1 MQLPRVWLLLG
12 YFLGYFAVCLV
23 CDCKSLLSQ
32 IPITAMAPQALAPGK
47 TTRVEWTA
55 SALKTPLRVG
65 GSFPMEVQWIHIE
78 PNKAVADIRIPETV
92 RLGPTTL
99 WLATEDS
106 ISEPLTILIDDLP
119 SVSDNGANHSPSQP
133 QAISIPCAL
142 DGRSDA
148 AQSDFYQVRLNA
160 NTTIGVDCV
169 AERIGSAMD
178 SVLRI
183 WDTTGKLLL
192 QSDDSDS
199 GPDSQAQFTAPADG
213 DYLIEIVDSR
223 YAGDGRYRLRISDA
237 PVSPIPYPLAVR
249 PSAPTN
255 LSWILA
261 DGSIIQTDRNPDQWR
276 LEVNAPADANFHR
289 WLAGPTSPTRLGGFW
304 ADLLVRDIQLYSEP
318 LGTEAHLTPPESPL
332 TLPVGISGRITQP
345 GQSDRYAIAGTQ
357 GQTISIQTLTRS
369 LGLPTLLKLAVLHP
383 NGNVLGQTAI
393 NESDEWQLDVT
404 FPETGIYMI
413 VASDLLGRSGPRYAY
428 WIEAAPK
435 PPFSVGIKPDPKT
448 LESRLLESGAGSTW
462 IDLSIQRAGYDGP
475 IQIESVDP
483 IPGLR
488 ILNPSVP
495 AKAAEHRM
503 FLATDPSWDPSRIGQ
518 LRWTAKQVEG
528 GSFSS
533 PVQTIALRRA
543 KLPHQPFPTSGT
555 LGRFAFASMAP
566 GEPFF
571 QAEFPPGLTL
581 AAPIKQHVISGTIK
595 RLKEEFKE
603 PVTLLSVSGP
613 QGWTVQP
620 ALDKDT
626 LKLTLSRSDGTLAP
640 NPNVTPSDSLK
651 LSLYGQSQRGRIENF
666 EIPFTWFDPLLV
678 SAPPIPRLLPGSTL
692 PIRVDIQR
700 KGIEAAAVTLQLSNP
715 PAGLAADPVVIPADQ
730 STGFLQLKIAP
741 DLQPAGDLTLA
752 FSATTKVAE
761 NEIIATSQP
770 MPASIEPL
778 PVRLEAFPSQI
789 TLTRSRDSAKF
800 VLTGW
805 DANGLA
811 RDWTEKARWTS
822 SNPAIAQCDAR
833 SVSPKANGQ
842 AELIAELGTHRI
854 AIPIVVSGYE
864 APARVE
870 FENEVLVAL
879 SKQGCN
885 SGACHGS
892 PSGKGS
898 FRLSLRAFDKVL
910 DALTLVREES
920 ERRLNPL
927 EPEQS
932 LLLTKPNMKVP
943 HGGGLQ
949 LRKTDPAY
957 RVLVDWIGQGAPLD
971 PANQARCVKLEVYP
985 NGQRILAKEHGQQ
998 PLVVLAHFA
1007 DGSRRD
1013 VTDLC
1018 VYESSNTSVASVD
1031 VRGKVTAHQKGESV
1045 ILVRFLE
1052 HIESVPFL
1060 FSEEIPG
1067 FQWTP
1072 QTQLNFIDG
1081 LVDAKLQQLQ
1091 FNPAALCTDDVFLR
1105 RVYLD
1110 VIGILPTVDEAAAF
1124 LADPSPDKRT
1134 RRIDELLA
1142 RPEHAKFWALKW
1154 GDLLRMTSKAVGNE
1168 AVFKYYRWV
1177 EQSIRNNQPYD
1188 QFARELLS
1196 SSGSTFTNPAANFF
1210 RTAGDMNESV
1220 ETISQVFLGARLQ
1233 CAKCH
1238 NHPFERWTQDNY
1250 YGLGASFNRV
1260 QRKKTQ
1266 RPNEWLVFSSDTGEV
1281 VQPRTGQTMK
1291 PWVPGTTDL
1300 TTDPAKDRRQAF
1312 VDWLVQS
1319 DNPFLARVEANRIWS
1334 HLFSRG
1340 IVDPID
1346 DFRDSNPPTNRP
1358 LLDELTKRFVE
1369 SGFNRR
1375 ELIRTILQSRAYQSS
1390 YETNPWNEKDQLYFS
1405 HQKPR
1410 LLSAEQLLDA
1420 INQLTQTEQSYP
1432 GLPVG
1437 TKATQIPAPDIAKVD
1452 FLKVFGQPE
1461 RSTVCA
1467 CERSEDSNLSMAI
1480 ELFNGTTVHEK
1491 LKNPKNRFRS
1501 QLAEGKPLEDIIRNL
1516 YLAGLSRNPSPEELQ
1531 ESIKHCQGKPDPLL
1545 GLEDLCWVLINTDE
1559 FLFQH

>member
-1 MQLPRVWLLLG
+1 MQLPRVWFLLG
-12 YFLGYFAVCLV
+12 YVAFCLAFQ
-23 CDCKSLLSQ
+23 CESLYSQ
-32 IPITAMAPQALAPGK
+32 IPIQGMAPQALAPGK
-47 TTRVEWTA
+47 TTRVEWNA
-55 SALKTPLRVG
+55 GSLKAPLRLG
-65 GSFPMEVQWIHIE
+65 GTFPMEVQWIHVE
-78 PNKAVADIRIPETV
+78 ANKAVADIRIPETV

-99 WLATEDS
+99 WLATDDG

-119 SVSDNGANHSPSQP
+119 SVPDNGANHSPAQP
-133 QAISIPCAL
+133 QAIAMPCAV

-148 AQSDFYQVRLNA
+148 AQSDFYQVRLSA
-160 NTTIGVDCV
+160 NTTIGIDCV

-183 WDTTGKLLL
+183 WDTQGKLLL

-199 GPDSQAQFTAPADG
+199 GPDSQARFTAPADG
-213 DYLIEIVDSR
+213 DYLIEIVDNR

-237 PVSPIPYPLAVR
+237 PVSPIPYPLAIR
-249 PSAPTN
+249 PMAPTN
-255 LSWILA
+255 LSWILS
-261 DGSIIQTDRNPDQWR
+261 DGSAIQADQNPDQWR
-276 LEVNAPADANFHR
+276 LEVTAPAEATSHR
-289 WLAGPTSPTRLGGFW
+289 WLAGPASPTKLGGFW
-304 ADLLVRDIQLYSEP
+304 ADLLVRDFQLYTEP
-318 LGTEAHLTPPESPL
+318 LGTEAHSNPTDAPL
-332 TLPVGISGRITQP
+332 ALPVGISGRITQP
-345 GQSDRYAIAGTQ
+345 GQADRYAIAGTQ
-357 GQTISIQTLTRS
+357 GQSISLQTLTRS
-369 LGLPTLLKLAVLHP
+369 LGLPTLLKLTVLHP
-383 NGNVLGQTAI
+383 NGSVLGETAI

-404 FPETGIYMI
+404 FPETGIYQI
-413 VASDLLGRSGPRYAY
+413 VATDLLGRAGPRYAY
-428 WIEAAPK
+428 WIEASPK
-435 PPFSVGIKPDPKT
+435 SPFAVGVKPDPKT
-448 LESRLLESGAGSTW
+448 LESRLLESGTGASW
-462 IDLSIQRAGYDGP
+462 IDLSIQRSGYDGP
-475 IQIESVDP
+475 IQIELVSP
-483 IPGLR
+483 IPGLK
-488 ILNPSVP
+488 ILNPTVETKSV
-495 AKAAEHRM
+495 EHRM
-503 FLATDPSWDPSRIGQ
+503 FLATDATWDPNRIGQ
-518 LRWTAKQVEG
+518 LRWTAKQVDG
-528 GSFSS
+528 GNYST
-533 PVQTIALRRA
+533 PVHTLALRRA
-543 KLPHQPFPTSGT
+543 KLPHQPFPNSGT
-555 LGRFAFASMAP
+555 LGQFAYASLAA
-566 GEPFF
+566 GSPFF
-571 QAEFPPGLTL
+571 QVEFPTSLTL
-581 AAPIKQHVISGTIK
+581 AAPIKQHVVTGTIK

-603 PVTLLSVSGP
+603 PVSVLSVSGP

-620 ALDKDT
+620 ALDKDS
-626 LKLTLSRSDGTLAP
+626 LKLTLTRSDATVAP
-640 NPNVTPSDSLK
+640 NPNVTPSERIK
-651 LSLYGQSQRGRIENF
+651 LSLYGQTNRGRIENF
-666 EIPFTWFDPLLV
+666 EIPFSWFDPLLV
-678 SAPPIPRLLPGSTL
+678 SAPPIPRLLPGATL
-692 PIRVDIQR
+692 PIQVDIQR
-700 KGIEAAAVTLQLSNP
+700 KGIDAAPVTLQLSNP

-730 STGFLQLKIAP
+730 STGVLQLKIAP
-741 DLQPAGDLTLA
+741 DLQVAGALALA

-770 MPASIEPL
+770 MSVSIEPL
-778 PVRLEAFPSQI
+778 PARVEAFPNQI
-789 TLTRSRDSAKF
+789 TLNRSRDSAKF

-805 DANGLA
+805 DTNGLA

-822 SNPAIAQCDAR
+822 SNPAIAQCDSGR
-833 SVSPKANGQ
+833 LTPRANGQ

-864 APARVE
+864 VPARVE

-927 EPEQS
+927 EPQQS

-971 PANQARCVKLEVYP
+971 PANQARCIKLEVYP
-985 NGQRILAKEHGQQ
+985 KSQRILAKEHGQQ

-1007 DGSRRD
+1007 DGSQRD

-1018 VYESSNTSVASVD
+1018 VYESSNTAVASVD
-1031 VRGKVTAHQKGESV
+1031 VRGKVTPHQKGESV
-1045 ILVRFLE
+1045 VLVRFLE

-1091 FNPAALCTDDVFLR
+1091 FHPAPLCTDDVFVR

-1110 VIGILPTVDEAAAF
+1110 VVGILPTVDEAAAF
-1124 LADPSPDKRT
+1124 LADPNTDPNTDKRT
-1134 RRIDELLA
+1134 RLIDQLLA
-1142 RPEHAKFWALKW
+1142 RPEHAKYWALKW

-1177 EQSIRNNQPYD
+1177 EQSIRDNQPYD
-1188 QFARELLS
+1188 RFARELLS
-1196 SSGSTFTNPAANFF
+1196 SSGSTFANPAANFF

-1250 YGLGASFNRV
+1250 YGLGAFFNRV

-1266 RPNEWLVFSSDTGEV
+1266 RPNEWLVFSSNTGEV

-1291 PWVPGTTDL
+1291 PWVPGGSDL
-1300 TTDPAKDRRQAF
+1300 PIDPAKDRRQAF

-1319 DNPFLARVEANRIWS
+1319 ENPFLARVEANRIWS

-1346 DFRDSNPPTNRP
+1346 DFRDSNPPSNRP

-1375 ELIRTILQSRAYQSS
+1375 ELIRTILLSRTYQSS
-1390 YETNPWNEKDQLYFS
+1390 YETNPFNEKDQLYFS
-1405 HQKPR
+1405 HQRPR

-1420 INQLTQTEQSYP
+1420 INQLTQTEQAYA
-1432 GLPVG
+1432 GLPAG

-1501 QLAEGKPLEDIIRNL
+1501 QLAEGKPLEEIIRNL
-1516 YLAGLSRNPSPEELQ
+1516 YLAGLSRNPSPEEMQ
-1531 ESIKHCQGKPDPLL
+1531 ESLKHTQSKPDPVL